1 MLVHL
6 QDRDQSIV
14 FARPAVGTATTPHN
28 VTALRASIIKRL
40 TMIPAVVDTIDG
52 KAAPPADPSSHLV
65 GEVTMTFV
73 TSRPS
78 SALRRRLADR
88 RA

>member
-40 TMIPAVVDTIDG
+40 TMILAVVDTIDG
-52 KAAPPADPSSHLV
+52 
-65 GEVTMTFV
+65 
-73 TSRPS
+73 
-78 SALRRRLADR
+78 RLLHQQIHQVIWSER
-88 RA
+88 